1 MNSINHD
8 TGPGVP
14 GKFAVIPA
22 LSVAWTCYESG
33 VFMHHH
39 VNKKHDNIATS
50 CNISEP
56 LLGSESWLFQL
67 GYDGCHSDILSN
79 YPMNPRTKTE
89 IIWTSPTKTSIWKSS
104 SVNSLASPTSIWAAY
119 PLSPGGAV
127 ECSSLYPFIQRLQV
141 FALFEGKSE
150 PDKASGWSGGLR
162 PCIATAC
169 SAYLP
174 G

>member
-1 MNSINHD
+1 MTQVQVYLANSQWFR
-8 TGPGVP
+8 PSLWP
-14 GKFAVIPA
+14 EPA
-22 LSVAWTCYESG
+22 MKVECSCTTMLT
-33 VFMHHH
+33 
-39 VNKKHDNIATS
+39 KKHDNIATS

-89 IIWTSPTKTSIWKSS
+89 IIWTSPTKTSNWKSY
-104 SVNSLASPTSIWAAY
+104 SVNSLASPTSIWGAY

-127 ECSSLYPFIQRLQV
+127 ERSSLYPIIQRLQV

-150 PDKASGWSGGLR
+150 PDKASGSGGLR